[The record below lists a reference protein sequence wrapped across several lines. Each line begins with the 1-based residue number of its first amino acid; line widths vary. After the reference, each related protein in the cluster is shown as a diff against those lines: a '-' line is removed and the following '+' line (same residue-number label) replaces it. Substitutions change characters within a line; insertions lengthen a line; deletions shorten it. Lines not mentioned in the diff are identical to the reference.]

1 MHLIVDLNK
10 KSRVTFNNRFYNLFL
25 QNPSIKDIYSPIHEC
40 DSENFGRNQYASLIT
55 KWFSCSKYKILT
67 DILKIPK
74 NFVK

>member
-40 DSENFGRNQYASLIT
+40 DSENFGRNQYASLI
-55 KWFSCSKYKILT
+55 KK
-67 DILKIPK
+67 
-74 NFVK
+74 